1 MRADWSRILAIPFKA
16 ETKLYRLTLKLAA
29 QQLNCKQTTNL
40 TSGKWLVIDLELCF
54 CQEFVILIRKLCVD
68 LGSGLEE
75 ADKLI
80 SNVTVTLTD
89 TRSQREV
96 RDVMFP

>member
-1 MRADWSRILAIPFKA
+1 M
-16 ETKLYRLTLKLAA
+16 
-29 QQLNCKQTTNL
+29 
-40 TSGKWLVIDLELCF
+40 IDLELCF
-54 CQEFVILIRKLCVD
+54 CQECVTLIRKLCVD

-80 SNVTVTLTD
+80 SNVTVSLTD
-89 TRSQREV
+89 ARSQREV